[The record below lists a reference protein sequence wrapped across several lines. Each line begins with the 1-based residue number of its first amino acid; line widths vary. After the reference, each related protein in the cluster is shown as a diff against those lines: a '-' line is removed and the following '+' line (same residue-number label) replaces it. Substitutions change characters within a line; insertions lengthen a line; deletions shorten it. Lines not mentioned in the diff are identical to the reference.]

1 MGPWGRAGVEAWDR
15 DLKELGAHEMKEI
28 VSAAP
33 GALGSHLPEPM
44 GGPSLTERVDDLATR
59 RVENAVWRLM
69 QKQGKSVDYEGY
81 KQEYILLLAKQT
93 IGRQL
98 DFARASSHSSL
109 AEPLGGPVLSR
120 RMRTLCADIDRRRL
134 QNALW
139 RLGLQRQ
146 SAHGLVFEQSVSSA
160 KEAIGLQI
168 DFQKL
173 RQMKLKQALL
183 GLPGFAIALP
193 LSEAGDSTAEPTA
206 RSYMSDSSSKHV
218 DGAFSRD
225 ALKAARWPDR
235 QVEKK
240 SFVTPIAV
248 GAAAALLGFGLFRRA
263 ASRGGSK

>member
-1 MGPWGRAGVEAWDR
+1 MGTWGAAGVEAWDR
-15 DLKELGAHEMKEI
+15 DLQDAEMKEI

-33 GALGSHLPEPM
+33 GAFGSRLPEPM

-69 QKQGKSVDYEGY
+69 QKQGKSVDYDGY
-81 KQEYILLLAKQT
+81 NDKQEYIMLLAKQT

-120 RMRTLCADIDRRRL
+120 RMRTLCADIDGRRL

-146 SAHGLVFEQSVSSA
+146 SAHGQSVSSA

-193 LSEAGDSTAEPTA
+193 LSEASDSTAEPTA